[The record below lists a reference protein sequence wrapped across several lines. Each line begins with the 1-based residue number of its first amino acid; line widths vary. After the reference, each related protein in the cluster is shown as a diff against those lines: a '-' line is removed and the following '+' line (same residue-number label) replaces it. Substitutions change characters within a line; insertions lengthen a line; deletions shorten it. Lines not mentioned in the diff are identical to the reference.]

1 MQDCSRIG
9 VGKWQRRNARLND
22 AISRECANGVSNKQN
37 AQKYRM
43 NASTVERQLHRNH
56 EQLLR
61 EQLTYPCPMVMGID
75 EHSIHRGRT
84 KGAKFAV
91 TLTDLRHRRVYEI
104 FEDKNSKT
112 LEANLRRLKG
122 RENVKVVCMDLSS
135 PLRNLMQR
143 LFPNAKIVADRFH
156 VIPQTESENNLG
168 RFLLCI
174 DFRHLRPLRHCSLAR
189 PRIALPGAKRPQKAK
204 KPKQP

>member
-1 MQDCSRIG
+1 
-9 VGKWQRRNARLND
+9 
-22 AISRECANGVSNKQN
+22 
-37 AQKYRM
+37 
-43 NASTVERQLHRNH
+43 
-56 EQLLR
+56 
-61 EQLTYPCPMVMGID
+61 MGID

-112 LEANLRRLKG
+112 LEANLRCIKG
-122 RENVKVVCMDLSS
+122 REKVKVVCMDLSS

-143 LFPNAKIVADRFH
+143 LFPNAKIVAERFH
-156 VIPQTESENNLG
+156 VIPQPESENNLV

-204 KPKQP
+204 KPKPLFLSSNAF